1 MNHPKQALTPI
12 QKTTI
17 VNQVMDQIRDLISS
31 GAYKPGDK
39 LPTEKELA
47 EQLGVGRSSIR
58 ETIKVFNY
66 LGVLESKS
74 AKGTFVCSR
83 SSISREVLTWALLL
97 GEDDIRMVIDLRAA
111 IELWSYLQLTERFHN
126 APYDNMALIDD
137 LNAIL
142 ARMGQ
147 AIAGQDANAVIQAD
161 YDFHRC
167 IIAGVS
173 NSLFVEF
180 YDILRSF
187 LLKEIEASQSRYM
200 DRTKILEEHRAL
212 LDALVSGNLQ
222 TAINAYQGHIEN
234 IKKLLGVKDS
244 AD

>member
-1 MNHPKQALTPI
+1 MSYPERALSPI
-12 QKTTI
+12 QKRTI
-17 VNQVMDQIRDLISS
+17 VNQAMDQIRELIAS

-74 AKGTFVCSR
+74 AKGTFVSSR

-111 IELWSYLQLTERFHN
+111 IELWSFLQITQRFHD
-126 APYDNMALIDD
+126 APYDNMALVGE
-137 LNAIL
+137 LNTIL
-142 ARMGQ
+142 NTMSK
-147 AIAGQDANAVIQAD
+147 AIANQDANAVIQAD

-167 IIAGVS
+167 IIEGVS
-173 NSLFVEF
+173 NTLSSNSTIFCAL
-180 YDILRSF
+180 SF
-187 LLKEIEASQSRYM
+187 LR
-200 DRTKILEEHRAL
+200 R
-212 LDALVSGNLQ
+212 
-222 TAINAYQGHIEN
+222 
-234 IKKLLGVKDS
+234 
-244 AD
+244 

>member
-1 MNHPKQALTPI
+1 MSQSKKALNPI

-31 GAYKPGDK
+31 GVYKPGDK

-47 EQLGVGRSSIR
+47 EQLNVGRSSIR
-58 ETIKVFNY
+58 ETMKVFNY

-97 GEDDIRMVIDLRAA
+97 GEDDIKMVIDLRAA
-111 IELWSYLQLTERFHN
+111 IELWSYLQLTEQFRL
-126 APYDNMALIDD
+126 APYLNMAIVDD
-137 LNAIL
+137 LNAL
-142 ARMGQ
+142 LDTMNR
-147 AIAGQDANAVIQAD
+147 AIADKDTHAVIQAD
-161 YDFHRC
+161 YDFHRR
-167 IIAGVS
+167 IITGVS

-187 LLKEIEASQSRYM
+187 LLKEIEESQSRYM
-200 DRTKILEEHRAL
+200 DRSKILEEHRAL
-212 LDALVSGNLQ
+212 LKALQSGDLQ
-222 TAINAYQGHIEN
+222 TATNAYQAHINN
-234 IKKLLGVKDS
+234 IKNLLGVKDII
-244 AD
+244 

>member
-1 MNHPKQALTPI
+1 MSQSKKALSPV
-12 QKTTI
+12 QKTTV
-17 VNQVMDQIRDLISS
+17 VNQVMDQIRDLIAS
-31 GAYKPGDK
+31 GVYKPGDK

-58 ETIKVFNY
+58 ETMKVFNY

-97 GEDDIRMVIDLRAA
+97 GEDDIKMVIDLRAA
-111 IELWSYLQLTERFHN
+111 IELWSYLQLTERFRTAPEASTTIVKDLNEILDTMSKAIADQN
-126 APYDNMALIDD
+126 AP
-137 LNAIL
+137 
-142 ARMGQ
+142 
-147 AIAGQDANAVIQAD
+147 AVIQAD
-161 YDFHRC
+161 YDFHRR

-200 DRTKILEEHRAL
+200 DRSKILEEHRAL
-212 LDALVSGNLQ
+212 LDALESCDLQ
-222 TAINAYQGHIEN
+222 KAASSYQDHINN
-234 IKKLLGVKDS
+234 IKNLLGVNDTF
-244 AD
+244 